1 MTDEGEADLQRL
13 RRERDLYLSLLEL
26 GAKKEV
32 EPFLKSALALLIA
45 ATGARRGY
53 VEIQDRDDSY
63 ASDHIWSIGQ
73 SCSADEIEEIRT
85 CVSRGIVAE
94 AIAGGRTILTHSAL
108 LDERFSQLESVRA
121 RGIESVICAPIEG
134 DPTVGVVYLQGRAEP
149 GLFSDNDLR
158 QAELLARHLSPLA
171 DRLLAR
177 RRADA
182 AIDPTRDLRSRYRL
196 EGFVGRSRAIAGAL
210 QQAMLAA
217 PLEVNVLL
225 TGPSGTGK
233 SQLAR
238 AIHDNSARAA
248 GAFVE
253 LNCATLPETL
263 IESELFGALAGSHS
277 EARRNT
283 PGKVAAAEG
292 GTLFL
297 DEIGELPLGAQ
308 AKLLQ
313 LLQSRQYYPL
323 GATAPV
329 RADLRLIA
337 ATNIDLERAV
347 RERQFRD
354 DLYYRLQV
362 LPIQLPTLAQRP
374 EDLPLLVEHLAAAVC
389 KRNHLPSLPVSQRA
403 LAAIRAAE
411 WPGNIRQLEHTLE
424 AAAIRASGER
434 AESMAT
440 HHVFPS
446 TPSRQEEAAPK
457 TFQEATRA
465 FQRELLEKTLVETDW
480 NIAETA
486 RRLDI
491 VRSHVYNLIRGFDL
505 ERKGS

>member
-1 MTDEGEADLQRL
+1 SPAQDRSDQWRINLVFLSPGIGVDVDGGGMTDEGEADLQRL

-210 QQAMLAA
+210 KQAMLAA

-238 AIHDNSARAA
+238 VIHDNSARVA
-248 GAFVE
+248 GPFVD
-253 LNCATLPETL
+253 LNCATLPEAL

-283 PGKVAAAEG
+283 PGKV
-292 GTLFL
+292 
-297 DEIGELPLGAQ
+297 
-308 AKLLQ
+308 
-313 LLQSRQYYPL
+313 
-323 GATAPV
+323 
-329 RADLRLIA
+329 
-337 ATNIDLERAV
+337 
-347 RERQFRD
+347 
-354 DLYYRLQV
+354 
-362 LPIQLPTLAQRP
+362 
-374 EDLPLLVEHLAAAVC
+374 
-389 KRNHLPSLPVSQRA
+389 
-403 LAAIRAAE
+403 
-411 WPGNIRQLEHTLE
+411 
-424 AAAIRASGER
+424 
-434 AESMAT
+434 
-440 HHVFPS
+440 
-446 TPSRQEEAAPK
+446 
-457 TFQEATRA
+457 
-465 FQRELLEKTLVETDW
+465 
-480 NIAETA
+480 
-486 RRLDI
+486 
-491 VRSHVYNLIRGFDL
+491 
-505 ERKGS
+505 